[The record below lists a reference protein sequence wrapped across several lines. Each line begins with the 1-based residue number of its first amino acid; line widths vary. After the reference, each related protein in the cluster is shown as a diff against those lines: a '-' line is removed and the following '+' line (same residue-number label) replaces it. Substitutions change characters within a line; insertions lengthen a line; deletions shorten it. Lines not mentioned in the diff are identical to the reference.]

1 MNPWPADAAKLY
13 TNRQRSYLRFVNLL
27 FYPQGIRAFFCA
39 SPLLRSG
46 LRILDAGC
54 GTGIITL
61 ALREAL
67 VARGLEAGL
76 LNGFDL
82 TPAMLDAF
90 RATLRAQSID
100 GIELVQADVLELD
113 ALPSEWT
120 GYDLIVSASMM
131 EYLPRARIADALAG
145 LRGRLNDG
153 GSLLLFITRQNL
165 LMESLIGR
173 WWDAN
178 LYRQSELR
186 DAFGRAGF
194 GRVEFRRFPLA
205 FRHLDLWGH
214 VVEASG

>member
-1 MNPWPADAAKLY
+1 
-13 TNRQRSYLRFVNLL
+13 
-27 FYPQGIRAFFCA
+27 
-39 SPLLRSG
+39 
-46 LRILDAGC
+46 
-54 GTGIITL
+54 
-61 ALREAL
+61 
-67 VARGLEAGL
+67 
-76 LNGFDL
+76 
-82 TPAMLDAF
+82 
-90 RATLRAQSID
+90 
-100 GIELVQADVLELD
+100 
-113 ALPSEWT
+113 
-120 GYDLIVSASMM
+120 M

-178 LYRQSELR
+178 PYRQSELR